1 MTSPSICQSHDSSV
15 CHPQCDST
23 WKSVSMSVCPLS
35 VLSVQPSAKFMV
47 KRPMSITGQNFP
59 NVKNLGKILSIHTS
73 LESSV
78 NPSGSPSVTLSPS
91 AENLLKFPS
100 NHGEQNAGN
109 YMDEIRVK
117 IPTVCTSSVASV
129 IAPIHALTVP
139 SIHPSIHP
147 SDDECQ
153 EIPDKFP
160 ITNYGE
166 TILSNIVAKI
176 PMT

>member
-117 IPTVCTSSVASV
+117 IPTVCTSHPY
-129 IAPIHALTVP
+129 IDC
-139 SIHPSIHP
+139 SIHPSIHQMMNVRKSHTNSP
-147 SDDECQ
+147 LLIMGRLSC
-153 EIPDKFP
+153 P
-160 ITNYGE
+160 I
-166 TILSNIVAKI
+166 
-176 PMT
+176 